1 MNQDVALK
9 PVNKYLLCAE
19 LLAAVVLG
27 SEIAMM
33 IRDIKVAGRCL
44 SDNYSIMREQ
54 QI

>member
-1 MNQDVALK
+1 LNQYVALK

-19 LLAAVVLG
+19 LLAAVVMG
-27 SEIAMM
+27 SVIAMVT
-33 IRDIKVAGRCL
+33 RDIKVVGRCL